1 MKKIKK
7 RDLISFACVL
17 CSSLIM
23 AATTKTFVR
32 PAHLLS
38 GGFMGIALLVDMI
51 ADLFGKSIPTAFTLV
66 VLNVPV
72 ALICAKKISK
82 RFVFFSLSQVFL
94 TSFLLQIIPNYP
106 LFDEQVLNVVFGGY
120 IWGMSIVLALKAGA
134 SSGGT
139 DFIALYFANKNGREI
154 WMQVFAF
161 NAMILCVFLVIF
173 GFDKAGYS
181 ILFQF
186 ISTKTISTFHTRYKR
201 VMLHIYTVKKDE
213 VVDTYLEKFHHGITA
228 LDGYGGYSHHP
239 VSYLTAIVSSY
250 EVGDVLETLKET
262 DPKIIV
268 SVTKVENFIGRFYN
282 KPLD

>member
-7 RDLISFACVL
+7 RDLISFGCFF

-66 VLNVPV
+66 ALNVPV

-82 RFVFFSLSQVFL
+82 RFVFFSLLQVFL

-154 WMQVFAF
+154 WMQVFVF
-161 NAMILCVFLVIF
+161 NAMILCIF

-201 VMLHIYTVKKDE
+201 VMLHIYTAKKDE

-239 VSYLTAIVSSY
+239 VSYLTAVVSSY
-250 EVGDVLETLKET
+250 EVGDVLEALKET